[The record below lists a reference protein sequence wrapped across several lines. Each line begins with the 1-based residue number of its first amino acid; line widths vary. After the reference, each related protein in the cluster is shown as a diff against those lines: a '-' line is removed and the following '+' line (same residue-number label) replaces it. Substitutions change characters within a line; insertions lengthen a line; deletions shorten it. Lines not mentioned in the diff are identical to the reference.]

1 MPPLPTSTSRHPMN
15 TPASNNSSGAPSS
28 VDRIGQLIS
37 GRYRICSLL
46 GEGGMGAVYLAE
58 HTHMRKRFAMKL
70 LHPEMA
76 DREEVLARF
85 RREAEAAAHVEHPN
99 IVAATDFGQTD
110 DGAFFLVLEYVDG
123 ISLRATL
130 AKGAFGPVRALHI
143 ARQIALALD
152 RAHES
157 GIIHRD
163 LKPENVMLVAKG
175 EDSDF
180 VKVLDFGV
188 ARFDP
193 PSGEGGQPLTQLGT
207 VMGTP
212 AYMAPEQAVGER
224 VSNRADL
231 YALGCVMYEM
241 LTGQLPFEGEMM
253 TLLTKH
259 IMEPVP
265 PMAERAPGVTVPEPV
280 EAVVRKLL
288 EKDPNDRYPNARA
301 LVDAIDKAAV
311 ESGLDMPSLVPISDR
326 LSAAALPSGPA
337 LPPSAVVIST
347 GTPRDVVLAKTAIAG
362 APPSGAARLLV
373 LARRLQ
379 PLREKAVALLRP
391 IVARA
396 GAMLDLLED
405 RLKLPRKLIVA
416 VFGGL
421 VAISFVTTI
430 VVVRRAPRRADD
442 NVVVKVLS
450 VGQTAST
457 EKIRAAATKG
467 PAALEELAVDFPND
481 PAVLRELAFA
491 YDAAGRTSD
500 VLRVVRLMSDADP
513 KGVPRE
519 LVRLVMR
526 AASKF
531 ETSDEAFRL
540 LEGPLGPNGVDALIE
555 LSDSRDVPA
564 ATATRAQKSL
574 AKSTVRANASPASAF
589 ILDLGNASSCEERHD
604 VLVRSGG
611 QADARALPMLRVLE
625 SKRGCGRGRRRD
637 CHPCLRDD
645 DALTRAIEAAEL
657 QTSN

>member
-1 MPPLPTSTSRHPMN
+1 MN
-15 TPASNNSSGAPSS
+15 TPATSGEKATAS
-28 VDRIGQLIS
+28 VDRVGQLIS

-58 HTHMRKRFAMKL
+58 HTHMKKRFAMKL

-123 ISLRATL
+123 ISLRAKL
-130 AKGAFGPVRALHI
+130 ATGALGTVRALHI
-143 ARQIALALD
+143 ARQIALALE
-152 RAHES
+152 RAHDS

-163 LKPENVMLVAKG
+163 LKPENVMLVTKG

-231 YALGCVMYEM
+231 YALGCLMYEM
-241 LTGQLPFEGEMM
+241 LTGELPFEGEMM

-265 PMAERAPGVTVPEPV
+265 PMAERAPAVTVPEPV

-288 EKDPNDRYPNARA
+288 EKDPNSRYQNARA
-301 LVDAIDKAAV
+301 LVEAIDKAAV
-311 ESGLDMPSLVPISDR
+311 ESGLDMPSLTPISDR
-326 LSAAALPSGPA
+326 LSAAA

-347 GTPRDVVLAKTAIAG
+347 GTPREVVLAKTAIAG
-362 APPSGAARLLV
+362 QAASRPDRAAQLLERL
-373 LARRLQ
+373 R
-379 PLREKAVALLRP
+379 PLREKVSVALKPATTR
-391 IVARA
+391 IVAF
-396 GAMLDLLED
+396 LDLLEE
-405 RLKLPRKLIVA
+405 RLKLPKRLIVA
-416 VFGGL
+416 AVGGL
-421 VAISFVTTI
+421 VALSFLVTVI
-430 VVVRRAPRRADD
+430 AVRRAPRRPDD

-450 VGQTAST
+450 VGQTAGAD
-457 EKIRAAATKG
+457 KIRAAATKG
-467 PAALEELAVDFPND
+467 PAALEELAAEFPSD
-481 PAVLRELAFA
+481 PAVLRELSFA

-500 VLRVVRLMSDADP
+500 VLRVVRLMTEADA

-540 LEGPLGPNGVDALIE
+540 LEGPLGANGVDALIE
-555 LSDSRDVPA
+555 LAEGRDVPVS
-564 ATATRAQKSL
+564 TSTRAQKSL
-574 AKSTVRANASPASAF
+574 AKPGVRSNASPASAL
-589 ILDLGNASSCEERHD
+589 ILDLANASSCDERHD
-604 VLVRSGG
+604 VLVRSGS
-611 QADARALPMLRVLE
+611 QADGRALPLLRALE
-625 SKRGCGRGRRRD
+625 SKRGCGRGRRRG

-645 DALTRAIEAAEL
+645 DALSNAIEAAEL
-657 QTSN
+657 HTSN